1 MSKTFGS
8 VVAGAV
14 AGLFISGVAMA
25 EGAKAPAAAAK
36 PAEAKADAGWCK
48 SNECG
53 GHVAG
58 AKNSCKGAMACA
70 GISKEACTKDAKGTW
85 ETGPKPTK

>member
-25 EGAKAPAAAAK
+25 EGTKAAAPAVKAPAAK
-36 PAEAKADAGWCK
+36 GDHGWCK

-58 AKNSCKGAMACA
+58 AKNSCKGEMACA
-70 GISKEACTKDAKGTW
+70 GVTKEACTKDAKGTW
-85 ETGPKPTK
+85 EMGPKPTK

>member
-25 EGAKAPAAAAK
+25 EGAKTPAAPAAAK
-36 PAEAKADAGWCK
+36 DDKGDAGWCK
-48 SNECG
+48 SAECG

-58 AKNSCKGAMACA
+58 AKNSCKGAMACK
-70 GISKEACTKDAKGTW
+70 GITKEACTKDGKGTW